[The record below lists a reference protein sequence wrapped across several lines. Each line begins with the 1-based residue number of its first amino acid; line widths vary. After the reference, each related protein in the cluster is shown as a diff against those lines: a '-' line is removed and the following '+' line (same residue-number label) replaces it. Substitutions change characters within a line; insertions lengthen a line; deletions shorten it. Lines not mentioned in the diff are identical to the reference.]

1 MSLPPLPPSP
11 SGWYRLWTSAP
22 DHIVHLPHYRT
33 PPEGYATAAF
43 VWQGDGTDLTRLPQE
58 IQILEG
64 NGLPIPE
71 AAANGFVAGAVV
83 LACTKA
89 RDIVLSLAEKD
100 CQFVKIVVRNG
111 DTGEPIPEPA
121 WLVIPQAA
129 LHDWRPDGYS
139 ADGFMWEWES
149 ISVDPSALQGRR
161 LWMLRKPDLQS
172 FIPNYRAHPPIF
184 VDQILAQGL
193 RDSGLD
199 VELIPCDVLGGTQ
212 QESAKGK
219 PPGLSAE
226 KLGEG
231 SRLIAKGKQID
242 PRHDEVASYYQ
253 VKVDSFPIYQFN
265 KKTYATDWTKAS
277 YIHIKDMLG
286 INLEI
291 FDEPITRH
299 FSPRICESLFD
310 ANEYSRKVRTL
321 TTVNIKRVFPNI
333 FSVYGIPGLLA
344 VHRSV
349 FDRINAIASEDVDA
363 WEVEIR
369 HVQGELLSDQYV
381 AMHIKN
387 EFQSENTQGARRSI
401 DNPPDVPGGKLYYW
415 ESDVPHPPSLTEAR
429 NVNIWRMRDINDYF
443 FVSEAAFQEVFSD
456 AGVRSAER
464 QVWGV

>member
-1 MSLPPLPPSP
+1 MSLPPLPASP

-58 IQILEG
+58 IQIVEG

-139 ADGFMWEWES
+139 ADGLMWEWES

-172 FIPNYRAHPPIF
+172 FIPNYRAHPPIL
-184 VDQILAQGL
+184 IENALANEL

-199 VELIPCDVLGGTQ
+199 VELIPCDVLGEIQ

-219 PPGLSAE
+219 PPGLSGE
-226 KLGEG
+226 KFGKR
-231 SRLIAKGKQID
+231 SRLIAKSKQID
-242 PRHDEVASYYQ
+242 PKHDEAASYYQ
-253 VKVDSFPIYQFN
+253 VKADILPIYQFN
-265 KKTYATDWTKAS
+265 RKNYATDWTKAS
-277 YIHIKDMLG
+277 YIHIEEMIGVD
-286 INLEI
+286 LEI
-291 FDEPITRH
+291 FSDPIIRR
-299 FSPRICESLFD
+299 FSVRICESLFN
-310 ANEYSRKVRTL
+310 AGEYSEKIQVL
-321 TTVNIKRVFPNI
+321 TSAEIKRVLPKI
-333 FSVYGIPGLLA
+333 FLVRGLPTLIA
-344 VHRSV
+344 VHRDV
-349 FDRINAIASEDVDA
+349 FDRLNAIASEDVDA

-369 HVQGELLSDQYV
+369 HVQGEFLSDQYV

-415 ESDVPHPPSLTEAR
+415 ESSVPHPPSLTEVR
-429 NVNIWRMRDINDYF
+429 NVNIWRMRDVQDYF

-456 AGVRSAER
+456 AGVKSAKR